1 MTSSPDHP
9 APEPSPRSPVAV
21 PGRGP
26 AAAGAGAGW
35 TAPAAQGPGTPA
47 ASFLAPDRRARPAW
61 LGVGRPA
68 DWRVLV
74 AAAVAGVLTDIAL
87 RGGGA
92 GVGGA
97 LLIAALAAGLL
108 GAGRLRTR
116 QAWLLAAAAPVFG
129 IWLALR
135 TSPWL
140 LPLDVIAALGL
151 LVLAAGL
158 ARGGSVWD
166 LPAARLVV
174 RGGAAVWHALAA
186 PGYLGGAV
194 AVDRRGGRAALAG
207 IALAV
212 PVVVVLGALLAS
224 ADPVFASF
232 FDVGQFTG
240 HLALFVLGA
249 WLAGGLL
256 RTAAAAAVPDLRVN
270 ARWLDPVAVLVV
282 LGAIDV
288 LFAAFAV
295 AQLIALGEGGARVLE
310 TAGLT
315 YAEYARSGFFQ
326 LLAVAALTVVTL
338 LALRAW
344 TRDPDGPA
352 RRRLL
357 VFQVTAVVLILA
369 LVVVAVRRLGLYT
382 GEFGLTM
389 LRLYSSLFSVWVGVV
404 VVLLGLAVV
413 GVGRGR
419 HWLGPVGGAAGL
431 AILLGLNL
439 ANPEALVVRHNL
451 ARPEAAGG
459 DGLDAAYVGS
469 LSDDAVPAAAAALDD
484 LDAAARARVL
494 DQLGCAARD
503 TPASGWAAANLAR
516 FRADLARSEVCD
528 ASL

>member
-1 MTSSPDHP
+1 
-9 APEPSPRSPVAV
+9 VV
-21 PGRGP
+21 
-26 AAAGAGAGW
+26 
-35 TAPAAQGPGTPA
+35 
-47 ASFLAPDRRARPAW
+47 
-61 LGVGRPA
+61 
-68 DWRVLV
+68 
-74 AAAVAGVLTDIAL
+74 
-87 RGGGA
+87 
-92 GVGGA
+92 
-97 LLIAALAAGLL
+97 AALA
-108 GAGRLRTR
+108 
-116 QAWLLAAAAPVFG
+116 VFG
-129 IWLALR
+129 R
-135 TSPWL
+135 T
-140 LPLDVIAALGL
+140 VRVEAAL
-151 LVLAAGL
+151 
-158 ARGGSVWD
+158 
-166 LPAARLVV
+166 
-174 RGGAAVWHALAA
+174 
-186 PGYLGGAV
+186 
-194 AVDRRGGRAALAG
+194 
-207 IALAV
+207 
-212 PVVVVLGALLAS
+212 
-224 ADPVFASF
+224 
-232 FDVGQFTG
+232 
-240 HLALFVLGA
+240 
-249 WLAGGLL
+249 
-256 RTAAAAAVPDLRVN
+256 
-270 ARWLDPVAVLVV
+270 AVLVV

-357 VFQVTAVVLILA
+357 AFQVTAVVLILA

-419 HWLGPVGGAAGL
+419 QWLGPVGGAAGL